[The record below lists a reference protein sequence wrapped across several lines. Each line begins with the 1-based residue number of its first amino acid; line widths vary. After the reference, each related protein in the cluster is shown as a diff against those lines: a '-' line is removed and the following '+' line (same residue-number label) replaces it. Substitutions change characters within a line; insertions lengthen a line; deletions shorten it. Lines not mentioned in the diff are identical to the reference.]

1 MLRTFIILLGATILL
16 LTSIAAPADAKPKIV
31 RDLCQNEGASGG
43 GEGLNCP
50 EGNILVRARWG
61 VFPVCEWRCCP
72 PNGDGTY
79 NCNNST
85 PPTRVGSAGLKGL
98 GAVAPNRNLTA
109 DPNPGTTAPHQ
120 QILPG
125 QRTPVMGRGIES
137 DQPQDFSRLSS
148 EGAQVIEE
156 SEAPSP
162 KPEK

>member
-1 MLRTFIILLGATILL
+1 MLSRFVASIGATALL

-50 EGNILVRARWG
+50 EGNILVRAKWG

-85 PPTRVGSAGLKGL
+85 PPTRAGLAGRL
-98 GAVAPNRNLTA
+98 GAVAAPRDLTA
-109 DPNPGTTAPHQ
+109 DPNPSTTKPNQ
-120 QILPG
+120 QVLPG
-125 QRTPVMGRGIES
+125 KRAPIVGRGIES
-137 DQPQDFSRLSS
+137 GEPEDFSRVSA
-148 EGAQVIEE
+148 EGARVIEE
-156 SEAPSP
+156 SEPPRLES
-162 KPEK
+162 EK

>member
-1 MLRTFIILLGATILL
+1 MLSRLVVSIGTTALL
-16 LTSIAAPADAKPKIV
+16 LTSVAAPADAKPKIV

-50 EGNILVRARWG
+50 DGNILVRAQWG

-85 PPTRVGSAGLKGL
+85 PPTRAGLTGRL
-98 GAVAPNRNLTA
+98 GSVVPPRDLTA
-109 DPNPGTTAPHQ
+109 DPNPGTTKSNQ
-120 QILPG
+120 QVLPG
-125 QRTPVMGRGIES
+125 KRAPIVGRGIES

-156 SEAPSP
+156 SEDPSP
-162 KPEK
+162 